1 MNKYRIS
8 SNFKT
13 QRKAR
18 LFVFPSFLFVSF
30 ITDIVLK
37 KPGTDKCQ
45 WAQTQKKN
53 TTKSADSSQRTYT
66 GDPSNETVS
75 HYGPDLHFPDD

>member
-1 MNKYRIS
+1 MSMSTNS
-8 SNFKT
+8 
-13 QRKAR
+13 
-18 LFVFPSFLFVSF
+18 
-30 ITDIVLK
+30 
-37 KPGTDKCQ
+37 
-45 WAQTQKKN
+45 KKN